1 VSRVPCIE
9 LKRRCR
15 ELSAEHA
22 TEVADIVADLIVNF
36 IKVRTGHSSSAQPKV
51 RSETRQASGS
61 GVGDGSARNPKGGT
75 R

>member
-1 VSRVPCIE
+1 MSRVPYME
-9 LKRRCR
+9 LKRHCR

-36 IKVRTGHSSSAQPKV
+36 IKARTGHSRSAQSQL
-51 RSETRQASGS
+51 RSETRQASGP
-61 GVGDGSARNPKGGT
+61 GVAGGSAGNLMGRT